1 MKQQLSEQHIAA
13 VNRRRRVVVNFDS
26 IHAEPAFTDV
36 DIEQL
41 VKLSF
46 TFADDE
52 GSQIDSIWWN
62 WSEGHEGPY
71 PSKVLQLFDH
81 PGYKKWVEDGVD
93 IMKIFLEE
101 TKKRGLEVFHSYRIN
116 GGDHDLGAVSRI
128 AMKEAHPEWLI
139 YPSWRPVGM
148 WNFAFQGVRDYKLR
162 ILREVAEDYDFDGLE
177 LDYAR
182 GCPVLPPGHQWE
194 NREKL
199 TDFMRAVR
207 SMTLEVEEG
216 RGRPFLLAARVPEN
230 LEGCHFDGLD
240 VETWAREELLDIF
253 VIGIRSFDV
262 DVAAFRRITAGKN
275 MKLFPCLDDHHTS
288 DGYNWP
294 PIEVLH
300 GVFASWWRQGVDG
313 VYTFNWNYAPHEE
326 ALRIGLAGA
335 PHYPAPGPAHRQ
347 LYREIGS
354 PQTLERK
361 DKTFVV
367 QRRGGGGHGPSV
379 PVPEDWTTP
388 RGKYFNTNMFAPLP
402 AGLANDG
409 KADTLLTV
417 YVGDDVANDAA
428 RIRSITLGVLLSD
441 PAAEGLPEDE
451 RIERTA
457 IRIWRGRDYLYNL
470 PPSKGIEDRIELR
483 LNNALLGRPTVDQGW
498 LVFAAQPD
506 QFAVGSNLVG
516 LRVTERPPETR
527 EEISVEKL
535 EVQVQYR

>member
-1 MKQQLSEQHIAA
+1 MKQHLSEQHIAA
-13 VNRRRRVVVNFDS
+13 VNRRRRVVVNFDAM
-26 IHAEPAFTDV
+26 HAEPAFTDV
-36 DIEQL
+36 EIEQL

-52 GSQIDSIWWN
+52 DSQIDSIWWN
-62 WSEGHEGPY
+62 WSEGHVVPY

-81 PGYKKWVEDGVD
+81 PGHRKWVEDGVD

-101 TKKRGLEVFHSYRIN
+101 TRKRGLEVFHSYRIN
-116 GGDHDLGAVSRI
+116 GGDHDLGTVAKI
-128 AMKEAHPEWLI
+128 AMKEAHPEWQI
-139 YPSWRPVGM
+139 YPPWRPVGM
-148 WNFAFQGVRDYKLR
+148 WNFAFQGVRDYKLS

-182 GCPVLPPGHQWE
+182 GCPVLEPGHQWE

-207 SMTLEVEEG
+207 TMTLEVEEK

-240 VETWAREELLDIF
+240 VETWAQEELLDII
-253 VIGIRSFDV
+253 VMGCRSFDV
-262 DVAAFRRITAGKN
+262 DVAAFRRITEGKYI
-275 MKLFPCLDDHHTS
+275 KFFPCLDDHHTS

-294 PIEVLH
+294 PIEVLR

-313 VYTFNWNYAPHEE
+313 AYTFNWNYALHED

-335 PHYPAPGPAHRQ
+335 PHYPAPGPSHRR
-347 LYREIGS
+347 LYQEIGS
-354 PQTLERK
+354 PQTLDRK
-361 DKTFVV
+361 DKTFVL
-367 QRRGGGGHGPSV
+367 QRRGGGGHGPGS

-388 RGKYFNTNMFAPLP
+388 RWRYCNTNMFAPLP

-409 KADTLLTV
+409 NADTLLTV
-417 YVGDDVANDAA
+417 YVGDDVASDAD
-428 RIRSITLGVLLSD
+428 RIGSITLGVLLSD
-441 PAAEGLPEDE
+441 PAAQNLPEDE
-451 RIERTA
+451 RIERAA
-457 IRIWRGRDYLYNL
+457 IRIWRGKDTLYNAPL
-470 PPSKGIEDRIELR
+470 AKGIEDRIELR

-498 LVFAAQPD
+498 LVFTAQPD

-516 LRVTERPPETR
+516 LRVTERSPETR
-527 EEISVEKL
+527 EEISIEKL
-535 EVQVQYR
+535 EVRVRYR